1 MLVSVKGVWLHHSEG
16 VSALV
21 VCEDSV
27 NLREEDTLRVML
39 ENFYKKKQPG
49 FAHLAI
55 RVEGK
60 IIYFRSKPNCKRLPP
75 SDGEMIALLKAINC
89 YPREVL
95 TKAHIKKK
103 PRSMSPASSDE
114 SLATV

>member
-1 MLVSVKGVWLHHSEG
+1 MMISAVGVWLRPSEG
-16 VSALV
+16 VVASV
-21 VCEDSV
+21 ICEDSV

-39 ENFYKKKQPG
+39 ENFYKKKNPG

-60 IIYFRSKPNCKRLPP
+60 IIFFRSKPNCNRLPP
-75 SDGEMIALLKAINC
+75 SDGETIALLKAINC

-95 TKAHIKKK
+95 KIKKK
-103 PRSMSPASSDE
+103 SRSMSPASSDE
-114 SLATV
+114 SLATA